1 MDDRDRVLIMGVAG
15 VGRSGKAAF
24 RTVCLRRDRGGLF
37 VVRGSRVLAQT
48 MRTWMMGAVTVSP
61 QIGG

>member
-1 MDDRDRVLIMGVAG
+1 MDDRDRVLIVGVAG

-24 RTVCLRRDRGGLF
+24 RPVRLRRDRGGPF
-37 VVRGSRVLAQT
+37 VLRGNCVLAQA
-48 MRTWMMGAVTVSP
+48 MRTGVMGAVTVSP